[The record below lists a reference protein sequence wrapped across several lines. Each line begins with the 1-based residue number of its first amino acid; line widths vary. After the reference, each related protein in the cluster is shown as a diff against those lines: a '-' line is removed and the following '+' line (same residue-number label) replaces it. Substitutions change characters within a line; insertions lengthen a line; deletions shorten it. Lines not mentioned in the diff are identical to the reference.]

1 MERIGYLQEHLATLT
16 GMENSMGGYAEQI
29 AATLSEIEK
38 ELGVAGP
45 NTLSSYSTAELHE
58 ELSKRDSV
66 DELAVD
72 FEQEVTVEVV
82 TGDIGRVSYY
92 KGPIRILVNRD

>member
-1 MERIGYLQEHLATLT
+1 MERIGYLQEDLATLT